1 MFNSKQRLSL
11 TQLHNESLL
20 NPDSMAYLRKIALRN
35 GNKNGTASP
44 IGHKVDKSP
53 KLESILNGTSP
64 ALPNKPTQN
73 KILPHIAQSEISP
86 RDDD

>member
-1 MFNSKQRLSL
+1 MFNSKQRPSL

-20 NPDSMAYLRKIALRN
+20 NPDSMAYLRKVALRN
-35 GNKNGTASP
+35 GTKSGTASP
-44 IGHKVDKSP
+44 IGHKIDKNP

-73 KILPHIAQSEISP
+73 MILPHIPQNEFPP